1 MYEFMIKSCRKDC
14 DSQHTNKPTN
24 TSIRSLSGP
33 GPNTDDRGHADCIQK
48 CYENNKPLKHYS
60 SETAT
65 ETGWYIFSNLNSHH
79 MVEYYLAHKI
89 MHPDETIKRTS
100 DLITPSYLITYT
112 NESDKK
118 ANEFD
123 KKLDEL
129 PDLKKTYETYETY
142 ETGSW
147 FNRLFKKKLI
157 NTWKLI
163 YNDETR
169 LFEWQNQTD
178 KKMTRDFLIE
188 SPLKIGDNIATESK

>member
-1 MYEFMIKSCRKDC
+1 
-14 DSQHTNKPTN
+14 
-24 TSIRSLSGP
+24 
-33 GPNTDDRGHADCIQK
+33 
-48 CYENNKPLKHYS
+48 
-60 SETAT
+60 
-65 ETGWYIFSNLNSHH
+65 